1 MATPLAE
8 RRQRPG
14 RAVSCV
20 FGVLELGGSGRSLL
34 PEARRRG
41 QRGSG
46 ARSGSGGRESRS
58 GSPPCRRAADVGELV
73 AGEEALQTEPGAMG
87 AQGALG
93 AAPAKRETCKRRS
106 YSSSIFNQSATCGEI
121 V

>member
-1 MATPLAE
+1 MWEWSALGK
-8 RRQRPG
+8 RRPG
-14 RAVSCV
+14 VAVWQPAV
-20 FGVLELGGSGRSLL
+20 
-34 PEARRRG
+34 PEG
-41 QRGSG
+41 
-46 ARSGSGGRESRS
+46 
-58 GSPPCRRAADVGELV
+58 RAADVGELV

-93 AAPAKRETCKRRS
+93 AAPAKRETQKRS

>member
-20 FGVLELGGSGRSLL
+20 FGVLALGGSGRSLL
-34 PEARRRG
+34 PEARPRG
-41 QRGSG
+41 QRKCGSG

-73 AGEEALQTEPGAMG
+73 AGEEALQTEPGPMG

-93 AAPAKRETCKRRS
+93 AARAKRET
-106 YSSSIFNQSATCGEI
+106 
-121 V
+121 